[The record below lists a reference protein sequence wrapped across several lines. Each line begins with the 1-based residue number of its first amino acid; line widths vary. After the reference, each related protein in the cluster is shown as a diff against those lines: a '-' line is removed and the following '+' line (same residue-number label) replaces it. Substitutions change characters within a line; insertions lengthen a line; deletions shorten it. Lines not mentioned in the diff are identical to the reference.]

1 MNLAQVSPVLLV
13 LLMASSLC
21 ILMLQNFRLALAAL
35 AAQYLLIFL
44 LITSV
49 LPSSLALVKLLV
61 GWMITALL
69 VSEIRLIE
77 KDWENRI
84 ALSGNLLRGGVLIL
98 LWIVVY
104 LGLPLIQLWIP
115 VNQTVLLG
123 GMILLSG
130 GLIQV
135 GLSSQVLRVSLGLL
149 TLFSGFEIIYAAL
162 EPSVLVSGLLVL
174 VNIGIGLTGLFLVI
188 RGKEENEVIQ

>member
-49 LPSSLALVKLLV
+49 FPSSLALVKLLV

-123 GMILLSG
+123 GLILLSG

>member
-1 MNLAQVSPVLLV
+1 MNLAQVSPLLVV
-13 LLMASSLC
+13 LLMAASLC

-69 VSEIRLIE
+69 VSEIWLIE

-123 GMILLSG
+123 GLILLSG

-135 GLSSQVLRVSLGLL
+135 GLSNQVLRVSLGLL

>member
-104 LGLPLIQLWIP
+104 LVLPLIQLWIP

-123 GMILLSG
+123 GLILLSG

>member
-49 LPSSLALVKLLV
+49 FPSSLALVKLLV

>member
-1 MNLAQVSPVLLV
+1 MNLAQVSPLLVV
-13 LLMASSLC
+13 LLMAASLC

-104 LGLPLIQLWIP
+104 LVLPLIQLWIP

>member
-130 GLIQV
+130 GLIQI

>member
-21 ILMLQNFRLALAAL
+21 ILMVQNFRLALAAL

-49 LPSSLALVKLLV
+49 FPSSLALVKLLV

-104 LGLPLIQLWIP
+104 LVLPLIQLWIP

-130 GLIQV
+130 GLIQI

>member
-49 LPSSLALVKLLV
+49 FPSSLALVKLLV

-130 GLIQV
+130 GLIQI

>member
-49 LPSSLALVKLLV
+49 FPSSLALVKLLV

-104 LGLPLIQLWIP
+104 LVLPLIQLWIP

-188 RGKEENEVIQ
+188 RGKEDNEVIL

>member
-104 LGLPLIQLWIP
+104 LVLPLIQLWIP

>member
-1 MNLAQVSPVLLV
+1 MNLAQVSPLLVV
-13 LLMASSLC
+13 LLMAASLC

-84 ALSGNLLRGGVLIL
+84 ALSGNLLRGGVLFL

-123 GMILLSG
+123 GLILLSG

-135 GLSSQVLRVSLGLL
+135 GLSNQVLRVSLGLL

>member
-1 MNLAQVSPVLLV
+1 MNLAQVSPLLVV
-13 LLMASSLC
+13 LLMAASLC

-84 ALSGNLLRGGVLIL
+84 ALSGNLLRGGVLFL

-123 GMILLSG
+123 GLILFSG

-135 GLSSQVLRVSLGLL
+135 GLSNQVLRVSLGLL